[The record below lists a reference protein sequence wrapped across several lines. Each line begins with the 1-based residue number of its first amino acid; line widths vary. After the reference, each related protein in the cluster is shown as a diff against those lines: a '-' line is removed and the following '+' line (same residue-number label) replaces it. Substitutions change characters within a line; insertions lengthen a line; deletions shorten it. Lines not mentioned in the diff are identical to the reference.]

1 MRRQQPVT
9 YVTPVWCNDARA
21 GNVSR
26 STRDGSP
33 SESTPAAPQYSA
45 RSWGSGGSRP
55 VRWCNR
61 RGFGQHIE
69 LRNLLYCSRWRL
81 MRRRTQASS
90 IFTCWRRRGRRSC
103 AASSRSDT
111 PPSHGPSPQ
120 NISAS
125 TASGQATRFL
135 AAAAAASAAAASEA
149 ASAAAAA
156 EAMTTET
163 AAPPVQL
170 TALSRRVSW
179 RSSFRE
185 STSTLHPHSQSGT
198 RRHTPRRCCDSTACE

>member
-1 MRRQQPVT
+1 MMRAQGMFQG
-9 YVTPVWCNDARA
+9 ARA
-21 GNVSR
+21 TAHLRNQLPQLLNTPLAHGDRGALGQCVGVTDGVSANT
-26 STRDGSP
+26 SSLGTYFIVRDGASCVGEP
-33 SESTPAAPQYSA
+33 RRVRSLPAGADVGA
-45 RSWGSGGSRP
+45 AA
-55 VRWCNR
+55 V
-61 RGFGQHIE
+61 
-69 LRNLLYCSRWRL
+69 LR
-81 MRRRTQASS
+81 QVGA
-90 IFTCWRRRGRRSC
+90 IHH
-103 AASSRSDT
+103 
-111 PPSHGPSPQ
+111 PSHGPSPQ

-135 AAAAAASAAAASEA
+135 AAAAAASAAAASAAAASEA